1 MRLDAIGARLRP
13 RRPWEGVDLGFALG
27 REWFVSLWILWWITA
42 LPVAV
47 LLAVLTGGRPDLWL
61 VAVWWCKPLY
71 EAPLQSWAGR
81 ALLGERPEPTERVG
95 IIRATWTRHILPL
108 LLWWRLGLSRSFLMP
123 VTLLEG
129 LSGAPARRRR
139 AVLSNGI
146 GTPTWLTLICYHFEA
161 ILWGGVLLALVFLV
175 PEELPRLD
183 LTAAVTQSDS
193 AVYWISALV
202 YLLAFSVIAPFYV
215 CAGFSLYLTR
225 RTELEAWD
233 LELAF
238 RRARDEQDDAAR
250 GGASLTL
257 AALVVFG
264 LVLGLPSPVSEA
276 FAPRDAFLE
285 TDLDRET
292 LLDSGE
298 AQVFVREILAH
309 EDFGSTQ
316 EVTLWLPIEHDPA
329 EPMEG
334 WTWPSELGALAVTLA
349 EILKWSLL
357 VLASAGLVWLA
368 LKVIQGTAGKLPAW
382 RRSRSRSRD
391 ERDGPAV
398 QLEPLGAERLPEN
411 IAASVRRLI
420 DTGEHR
426 AALTLLYRAS
436 LAELA
441 RQGVAIPAGAT
452 ENDCLAL
459 AAQTLP
465 APRVGLMARLTQEWS
480 RVAYAHR
487 QPPGAELMA
496 LLDDWCRARDLP
508 SGPTRAPGA
517 PRDV

>member
-81 ALLGERPEPTERVG
+81 ALLGERPEPAERVR
-95 IIRATWTRHILPL
+95 IVRAAWTRHILPL
-108 LLWWRLGLSRSFLMP
+108 LLWRRLGLRRSFLMP

-146 GTPTWLTLICYHFEA
+146 GAPTWLTLICYHFEA

-175 PEELPRLD
+175 PEELPRVD
-183 LTAAVTQSDS
+183 LIAAVTESDS
-193 AVYWISALV
+193 AVYWISAAI
-202 YLLAFSVIAPFYV
+202 YLAAFSVIAPFYV

-233 LELAF
+233 LEVAF
-238 RRARDEQDDAAR
+238 RRAREEQDAAAR
-250 GGASLTL
+250 GAASLTL
-257 AALVVFG
+257 AALLAVG
-264 LVLGLPSPVSEA
+264 LVLALPSPVAGA
-276 FAPRDAFLE
+276 FAPRDAVLE
-285 TDLDRET
+285 THLDRET
-292 LLDSGE
+292 LLDRGE
-298 AQVFVREILAH
+298 AQVLIREILADD
-309 EDFGSTQ
+309 DFGRTQ
-316 EVTLWLPIEHDPA
+316 EVTLWLPVERDPA

-334 WTWPSELGALAVTLA
+334 WTWPSDLGALAVTLA

-368 LKVIQGTAGKLPAW
+368 LKVIQGMAGKRPTW
-382 RRSRSRSRD
+382 RRSRSRSRG
-391 ERDGPAV
+391 EGGGPAV
-398 QLEPLGAERLPEN
+398 QLEPLGAARLPDD

-426 AALTLLYRAS
+426 AALALLYRAS
-436 LAELA
+436 LAEMA
-441 RQGVAIPAGAT
+441 RQGLAIPAGAT
-452 ENDCLAL
+452 EGDCLAL
-459 AAQTLP
+459 AAATLP
-465 APRVGLMARLTQEWS
+465 APRVGLMARLTEAWS

-496 LLDDWCRARDLP
+496 LLDDWSRARDLP
-508 SGPTRAPGA
+508 IGPTREPGV
-517 PRDV
+517 PRS